1 MKKPLVLAVLL
12 VSAVPLAGCGI
23 LFPSNEL
30 AATKKTPGFQSGYA
44 DGCSAATAQ
53 SANMREGKYRD
64 EAMYKNDKDYR
75 MGWANGYH
83 GCRSPGQPEAPHSD
97 SPLPD
102 LNPNTRPY

>member
-12 VSAVPLAGCGI
+12 ASALPLAGCGI
-23 LFPSNEL
+23 LFPSAKM
-30 AATKKTPGFQSGYA
+30 AATKKTPGFKAGYA
-44 DGCSAATAQ
+44 DGCSAATAK
-53 SANMREGKYRD
+53 SANVREGEYKD

-83 GCRSPGQPEAPHSD
+83 GCRSPGSSPLPSD